1 MNSSPARLAIL
12 IGTFFSLLGVILGA
26 FAAHFLKARLIA
38 EGTVDAWQIALHFQ
52 WFHALALL
60 ALGQGTLLRRG
71 PIVCWTVGVLLFSG
85 SLYLLALDTT
95 QKWAGPLTPLG
106 GLFFIIG
113 WVWFLVHLFR
123 KA

>member
-1 MNSSPARLAIL
+1 MNSSPARLAVI
-12 IGTFFSLLGVILGA
+12 IGSFFSLLGVLLGA
-26 FAAHFLKARLIA
+26 FAAHFLRPRLVA
-38 EGTVDAWQIALHFQ
+38 EGTIEVWQTAILYQ
-52 WFHALALL
+52 WLHALALL

-71 PIVCWTVGVLLFSG
+71 PIVCWTVGILLFSG